1 MIKVAAVDLTALDE
15 QSYRSLY
22 QQASEDRR
30 KRADRYLREQDA
42 YRCIAADGLLR
53 YAMRQAL
60 GTDRLEV
67 LRTSKGKPY
76 LPDQHCF
83 HFNLSH
89 SGRWVVI
96 AWGEEPV
103 GIDVEMMEFDR
114 GKEQLACRFFHPD
127 EQDYVF
133 AAQGQERV
141 KRFYEIWTKKES
153 YLKYLGSGID
163 CALNSFSVLHQTVSC
178 FESRVLEDAVLT
190 VCAKIPQCQFMWV
203 TVDQL
208 LSV

>member
-1 MIKVAAVDLTALDE
+1 
-15 QSYRSLY
+15 
-22 QQASEDRR
+22 
-30 KRADRYLREQDA
+30 
-42 YRCIAADGLLR
+42 
-53 YAMRQAL
+53 
-60 GTDRLEV
+60 
-67 LRTSKGKPY
+67 
-76 LPDQHCF
+76 
-83 HFNLSH
+83 
-89 SGRWVVI
+89 
-96 AWGEEPV
+96 
-103 GIDVEMMEFDR
+103 MMEFDR
-114 GKEQLACRFFHPD
+114 GKEQLVCRFFHPD

-153 YLKYLGSGID
+153 YLKYLGTGID
-163 CALNSFSVLHQTVSC
+163 CALNSFSVLYQTVSC